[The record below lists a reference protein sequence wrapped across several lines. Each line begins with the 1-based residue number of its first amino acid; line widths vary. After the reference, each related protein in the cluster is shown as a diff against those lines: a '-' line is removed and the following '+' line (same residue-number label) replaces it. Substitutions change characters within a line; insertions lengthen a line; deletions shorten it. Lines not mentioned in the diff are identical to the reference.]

1 MKIEIPVG
9 IEYRSELIVDN
20 QHTATKY
27 GSGLAEVFATPAL
40 VALMENAA
48 YKSIEMYLPDGY
60 SSVGTEIHIQHLRAT
75 PPGDKVYA
83 ISKTVAFD
91 GRKVDFEVEAFDSN
105 GLIGKGTHQRFVV
118 NSARFIDKLKGK
130 SEK

>member
-1 MKIEIPVG
+1 
-9 IEYRSELIVDN
+9 
-20 QHTATKY
+20 
-27 GSGLAEVFATPAL
+27 
-40 VALMENAA
+40 
-48 YKSIEMYLPDGY
+48 
-60 SSVGTEIHIQHLRAT
+60 LRAT
-75 PPGDKVYA
+75 PPGDNVYA

-91 GRKVDFEVEAFDSN
+91 GRKVDFEVEAFDSK